1 MEIETTKM
9 STRGQVIIPK
19 EIREYI
25 NAEEG
30 TLFTVATID
39 QETLIMKK
47 IDKNKLVQEFRN
59 IRERVKKK
67 LPEKEILGEIH
78 KSRKNN

>member
-67 LPEKEILGEIH
+67 LTEKEILDEIH

>member
-25 NAEEG
+25 SAEEG

-47 IDKNKLVQEFRN
+47 IDKSKLIQEFRN

-67 LPEKEILGEIH
+67 LTEKEILDEVH
-78 KSRKNN
+78 KSRKTD